1 MLLFA
6 ANAASSTAVPPLVVP
21 PWLWIAFCAGTAALL
36 LLDMFVFHRDA
47 REPTLRES
55 AGWTVFWCVLALA
68 FNGIVW
74 WLGNWHHAVLF
85 LTGYLIEWSLSMDNV
100 FVFVVIFSFFG
111 VPLKYQYR
119 VLFWGIL
126 GAILMRLTFILAA
139 GELLERFHWVM
150 FVFGAFLVYTGYK
163 LARSH
168 GGETHPDQNI
178 VLRIARKYL
187 PVAHGTHGDKF
198 FIRQDGKLFV
208 TSLFLVLLVIEST
221 DVVFAIDSVPAIF
234 GITNDTFIVFTSN
247 VFAIMGLRALYFLL
261 AGVMGIAMKRQNIEE
276 LPLYPEQRQCA
287 HPTTEQILRLYSLTE
302 RHKLIQDA
310 HTVQVFEVQLTELQ
324 RQAAQPARHSGAGIS
339 PVRVGGKFAPNC
351 NVNLRKIG
359 RYWRVAINESVARSI
374 GIVVEDSA
382 RLLRNIPP
390 GSVQ

>member
-1 MLLFA
+1 VLLAAVSAVGFA
-6 ANAASSTAVPPLVVP
+6 AVPPLAVP

-36 LLDMFVFHRDA
+36 MLDMFVFHRHA
-47 REPTLRES
+47 HEPSLRES
-55 AGWTVFWCVLALA
+55 ALWTLFWCALALA
-68 FNGIVW
+68 FNGIIW
-74 WLGNWHHAVLF
+74 WLGDWQHAVLF

-139 GELLERFHWVM
+139 GKLLERFDWVM
-150 FVFGAFLVYTGYK
+150 YVFGAFLVYTGYK

-168 GGETHPDQNI
+168 GSETHPDQNLL
-178 VLRIARKYL
+178 LRFARRYL
-187 PVAHGTHGDKF
+187 RVAQGSHDDKF

-234 GITNDTFIVFTSN
+234 GVTNDTFIVFTSN

-261 AGVMGIAMKRQNIEE
+261 AGVMGMFRYLHYGLSSILIFIGVKMLLHSTVPINPLLSLLVILGLLATAIIASLIAARREE
-276 LPLYPEQRQCA
+276 AGAVGHAEEEVA
-287 HPTTEQILRLYSLTE
+287 HDPGI
-302 RHKLIQDA
+302 
-310 HTVQVFEVQLTELQ
+310 
-324 RQAAQPARHSGAGIS
+324 PAD
-339 PVRVGGKFAPNC
+339 
-351 NVNLRKIG
+351 L
-359 RYWRVAINESVARSI
+359 
-374 GIVVEDSA
+374 
-382 RLLRNIPP
+382 
-390 GSVQ
+390 